1 MKTFI
6 FCSMILACSSVAFA
20 GECLNGQC
28 NLRSTTKQV
37 VRTVTRPVRRVVE
50 VNKSVTYNN
59 FDSGVNH
66 CANGKCRSKSV
77 TIVR

>member
-20 GECLNGQC
+20 GECVNGQC

-37 VRTVTRPVRRVVE
+37 VRTVTRPARRVVE
-50 VNKSVTYNN
+50 VNKSVTVND
-59 FDSGVNH
+59 FDSVNH